1 MEEVPLQ
8 IREFFDARGH
18 LSISNG
24 LLTYDDRIVIASD
37 TGSNEKENTG
47 KHSHRP
53 PGRNKVQRPTC
64 PYGGRLFPKRLRQR
78 WSHASSVSNTNRGGG
93 ENL

>member
-37 TGSNEKENTG
+37 TGSHEKENTG

-53 PGRNKVQRPTC
+53 PGRNKVLRTCQPVRMVAGYFQRD
-64 PYGGRLFPKRLRQR
+64 
-78 WSHASSVSNTNRGGG
+78 
-93 ENL
+93 